1 MLLKSTSHVCVC
13 EVVPVTDK
21 SQEQAAGLGRT
32 GTIAASIPTGN
43 GGMLHYW
50 QQQ

>member
-1 MLLKSTSHVCVC
+1 MPLKSNSPVCVC
-13 EVVPVTDK
+13 EMVPVTDK
-21 SQEQAAGLGRT
+21 SQEQAAGLGSA